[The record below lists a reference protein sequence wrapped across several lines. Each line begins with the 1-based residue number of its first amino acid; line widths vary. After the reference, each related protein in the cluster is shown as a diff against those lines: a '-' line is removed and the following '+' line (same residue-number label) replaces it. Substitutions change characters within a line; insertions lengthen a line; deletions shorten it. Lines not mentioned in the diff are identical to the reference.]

1 MDSTARSCARWSTR
15 CATSGRPRWWC
26 WQVAEDSNVSIV
38 GGVTK
43 DLTAKVH
50 AGKLVGAVA
59 QAVGGKGG
67 GRPDMAEAGGKDPS
81 ALRRLW
87 PTFIR
92 VSRGCC
98 SRGKETTSFDVVIV
112 GAGPTG
118 LACGIEL
125 KKRGVSAVLI
135 DKGCVVNSLYHYPTN
150 MVFFTTPELLEIGDI
165 PMTSLNEKPVRGEA
179 LKYYRRVAD
188 HYKLDI
194 RQYERVENITGEDGA
209 FVTHAVDAHGCAR
222 QYASKKVILS
232 MGYYDVPNILNVPGE
247 DLPKVIHYYKEA
259 HPYYNSDVLVV
270 GAKNS
275 AAIAALEL
283 WWTGA
288 RVTLV
293 HRGEGIH
300 NNVKYWI
307 KPNIENRIKNGE
319 IPAYFRSTVLE
330 IGETSCALNSR
341 RRKAAEERFCVC
353 DDRLSSGPRVSGRT
367 RHPFRSGNRAPVHA
381 SGDAGERPQRHVS
394 GGRAGGG
401 DAHQRDFYR
410 ERPVSRSKIAEAIA
424 GELLK

>member
-1 MDSTARSCARWSTR
+1 M
-15 CATSGRPRWWC
+15 
-26 WQVAEDSNVSIV
+26 
-38 GGVTK
+38 
-43 DLTAKVH
+43 
-50 AGKLVGAVA
+50 
-59 QAVGGKGG
+59 
-67 GRPDMAEAGGKDPS
+67 
-81 ALRRLW
+81 
-87 PTFIR
+87 
-92 VSRGCC
+92 SRH
-98 SRGKETTSFDVVIV
+98 DAVIV

-125 KKRGVSAVLI
+125 KRRGLDSLLI

-188 HYKLDI
+188 HYQLDI
-194 RQYERVENITGEDGA
+194 RQYQHVEKITGEDGR
-209 FVTHAVDAHGCAR
+209 FLTYSVDSRGCAH
-222 QYASKKVILS
+222 QYESRKVILS
-232 MGYYDVPNILNVPGE
+232 MGYYDVPNKLNIPGE

-259 HPYYNSDVLVV
+259 HPYYNHDVLVI

-300 NNVKYWI
+300 QNVKYWI

-319 IPAYFRSTVLE
+319 IPAYFQSTVAE
-330 IGETSCALNSR
+330 IREDS
-341 RRKAAEERFCVC
+341 V
-353 DDRLSSGPRVSGRT
+353 RLDTPQGTVTLKNDFVFAMTGYRPDTAFLGAHGIHFDPESGRPYT
-367 RHPFRSGNRAPVHA
+367 DPETLESDRKGMYL
-381 SGDAGERPQRHVS
+381 AGVLVAGMHTNEIFIEN
-394 GGRAGGG
+394 GRFHGK
-401 DAHQRDFYR
+401 
-410 ERPVSRSKIAEAIA
+410 KIAEAIA
-424 GELLK
+424 AAISTKS